1 MTEKIK
7 RAVRVK
13 DWTTEIP
20 DLENRFAG
28 LPIAV
33 AYIDGVNWRFLKHIS
48 YRTKANEI
56 STIRKGFVLDFASV
70 PQIMWWLYPS
80 TGFPYAIAACWHD
93 WLYCHRKIG
102 GREIKRK
109 EADELFYEIMRY
121 VGCSWWTA
129 ARLYRWVRA
138 FGWIPWGRRRP
149 EDTIP

>member
-70 PQIMWWLYPS
+70 PQNSGGCILQRDFLTPS
-80 TGFPYAIAACWHD
+80 PLAGMTGCIATGKLA
-93 WLYCHRKIG
+93 G
-102 GREIKRK
+102 
-109 EADELFYEIMRY
+109 
-121 VGCSWWTA
+121 
-129 ARLYRWVRA
+129 AR
-138 FGWIPWGRRRP
+138 
-149 EDTIP
+149 